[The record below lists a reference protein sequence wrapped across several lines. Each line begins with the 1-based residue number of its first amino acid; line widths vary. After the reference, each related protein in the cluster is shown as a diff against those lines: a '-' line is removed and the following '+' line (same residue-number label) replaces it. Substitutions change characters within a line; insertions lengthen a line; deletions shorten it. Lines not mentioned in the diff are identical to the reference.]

1 MKRIL
6 VMVAAGGALIAPSAR
21 AQMAAHGPPPGAML
35 APPPVVFAA
44 ATASGAG
51 TPAAAPPPELKGLG
65 GVQQHHVRRES
76 GRHGTEEHHYLRL
89 GDGRWIRAKVRATRL
104 IEVHGEAVPPTAAQA
119 VLPPSLHRARELA
132 QLKVITEVSIKP
144 RGEISVEGKADDGSR
159 IEVEYDRLARL
170 MKYER
175 AHENDRHSLTETQVR
190 ELLVALKYRD
200 VAIVHRGRRHVDAI
214 ALNAYAERVEV
225 RINDRGSVDRERM
238 LAP

>member
-6 VMVAAGGALIAPSAR
+6 VMVAVGGALITPTAR
-21 AQMAAHGPPPGAML
+21 AQMAAPGPPPGAML
-35 APPPVVFAA
+35 VPPPVVFAA
-44 ATASGAG
+44 APASGAG
-51 TPAAAPPPELKGLG
+51 TPAAALPPELKGLG
-65 GVQQHHVRRES
+65 VQQHYVRRES
-76 GRHGTEEHHYLRL
+76 GRHGAEEHHYLRL

-144 RGEISVEGKADDGSR
+144 RGEISVEGKAGDGSR

-170 MKYER
+170 LKYER
-175 AHENDRHSLTETQVR
+175 EHESDRHSLTETQVR

-200 VAIVHRGRRHVDAI
+200 VAILHRGRRHVDAI
-214 ALNAYAERVEV
+214 AINAYAERVEV
-225 RINDRGSVDRERM
+225 RINDRGTVDRERM